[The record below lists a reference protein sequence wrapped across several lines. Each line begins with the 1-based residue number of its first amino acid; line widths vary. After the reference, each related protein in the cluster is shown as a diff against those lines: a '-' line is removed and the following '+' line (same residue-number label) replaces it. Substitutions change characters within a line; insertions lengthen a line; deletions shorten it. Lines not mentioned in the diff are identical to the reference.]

1 MTSDAARTVR
11 LDIASRLDMLD
22 MVQTV
27 LSHLSGVVGFDE
39 ESVHYMTVAMRE
51 SVVNAIRH
59 GNQGDERRRVSVDFL
74 VGDGSL
80 EIRVQDEG
88 TGFDPTTVPDPVA
101 EENLLKP
108 NGRGIFFMRSFMDVV
123 EYAFPPGGGTVVRM
137 VKSLRAGDVVPQ
149 QT

>member
-1 MTSDAARTVR
+1 MTSEAARTVR

-27 LSHLSGVVGFDE
+27 LSHLAGVIGFDE
-39 ESVHYMTVAMRE
+39 ESIHYMTVALRE

-59 GNQGDERRRVSVDFL
+59 GNQADEQRRVAVDFV
-74 VGDGSL
+74 VGDRSI
-80 EIRVQDEG
+80 EVRVQDEG
-88 TGFDPTTVPDPVA
+88 KGFDPTAVPDPVA

-123 EYAFPPGGGTVVRM
+123 EYAFPPGGGTMVRM
-137 VKSLRAGDVVPQ
+137 VKSLPPP
-149 QT
+149 TS

>member
-27 LSHLSGVVGFDE
+27 LSHLSTVVGFDE
-39 ESVHYMTVAMRE
+39 ESVHYMTVALRE

-59 GNQGDERRRVSVDFL
+59 GNAGDEQKRVAVEFL

-80 EIRVQDEG
+80 EVRVRDEG
-88 TGFDPTTVPDPVA
+88 QGFDPKAVPDPVA

-108 NGRGIFFMRSFMDVV
+108 DGRGIFFMRSFMDVV
-123 EYAFPPGGGTVVRM
+123 EYAFPAGGGTEVRM
-137 VKSLRAGDVVPQ
+137 MKRVPAAP
-149 QT
+149 

>member
-27 LSHLSGVVGFDE
+27 LTHLSAVVGFDE
-39 ESVHYMTVAMRE
+39 ESIHYMTVALRE

-59 GNQGDERRRVSVDFL
+59 GNLGDEQRRVAIEFV
-74 VGDGSL
+74 VGDRSL
-80 EIRVQDEG
+80 EVRVQDEG
-88 TGFDPTTVPDPVA
+88 AGFDPSTVPDPVA

-123 EYAFPPGGGTVVRM
+123 EYAFPPGGGTMVRM
-137 VKSLRAGDVVPQ
+137 VKRLP
-149 QT
+149 

>member
-27 LSHLSGVVGFDE
+27 LSHLAGVVGFDE
-39 ESVHYMTVAMRE
+39 ESVHYMTVALRE

-59 GNQGDERRRVSVDFL
+59 GNRGDERRRVNIEFV

-80 EIRVQDEG
+80 EVRVLDEG
-88 TGFDPTTVPDPVA
+88 AGFDPGSIPDPLA
-101 EENLLKP
+101 EANLLKP
-108 NGRGIFFMRSFMDVV
+108 DGRGIFFMRSFMDAV
-123 EYAFPPGGGTVVRM
+123 EYSFPPGGGTMVRM
-137 VKSLRAGDVVPQ
+137 VKRLAAAS
-149 QT
+149 

>member
-27 LSHLSGVVGFDE
+27 LSHLSAVVGFDE
-39 ESVHYMTVAMRE
+39 ESIHYMTVALRE

-59 GNQGDERRRVSVDFL
+59 GNRGEEERRVAIEFV

-80 EIRVQDEG
+80 EVRVQDEG
-88 TGFDPTTVPDPVA
+88 RGFDPAAVPDPVA

-108 NGRGIFFMRSFMDVV
+108 TGRGIFFMRSFMDVV
-123 EYAFPPGGGTVVRM
+123 DYTFPPGGGTQVRM
-137 VKSLRAGDVVPQ
+137 MKRVAAAP
-149 QT
+149 

>member
-27 LSHLSGVVGFDE
+27 LSHLAAVVGFDE
-39 ESVHYMTVAMRE
+39 ESIHYMTVALRE
-51 SVVNAIRH
+51 SVVNAVRH
-59 GNQGDERRRVSVDFL
+59 GNQGDELRRVSVDFV

-80 EIRVQDEG
+80 EVRVHDEG
-88 TGFDPTTVPDPVA
+88 RGFDPAAVPDPVA

-108 NGRGIFFMRSFMDVV
+108 TGRGIFFMRSFMDVV
-123 EYAFPPGGGTVVRM
+123 EYAFPPGGGTTVRM
-137 VKSLRAGDVVPQ
+137 VKRLAGKDASTP
-149 QT
+149 TT

>member
-1 MTSDAARTVR
+1 MTSEAARTVR

-39 ESVHYMTVAMRE
+39 ESIHYMTVALRE

-59 GNQGDERRRVSVDFL
+59 GNKADEQRRVAVDFV
-74 VGDGSL
+74 VGDRSI
-80 EIRVQDEG
+80 EVRVQDEG
-88 TGFDPTTVPDPVA
+88 KGFDPTAVPDPVA

-108 NGRGIFFMRSFMDVV
+108 DGRGIFFMRSFMDVV
-123 EYAFPPGGGTVVRM
+123 EYAFPPGGGTMVRM
-137 VKSLRAGDVVPQ
+137 VKSLPPAEPA
-149 QT
+149 

>member
-1 MTSDAARTVR
+1 
-11 LDIASRLDMLD
+11 MLD

-59 GNQGDERRRVSVDFL
+59 GNRGDEQRRVQVEFV
-74 VGDGSL
+74 VGVGSL
-80 EIRVQDEG
+80 EVRVRDEG
-88 TGFDPTTVPDPVA
+88 KGFDPAAVPDPVA

-108 NGRGIFFMRSFMDVV
+108 DGRGIFFMRSFMDVV
-123 EYAFPPGGGTVVRM
+123 EYAFPAGGGTQVRM
-137 VKSLRAGDVVPQ
+137 VKRLVAPV
-149 QT
+149 